1 MTVARSPSQA
11 QWESRYAADGYL
23 YGTAP
28 SPFLAAC
35 QPLLPARGRALSVA
49 DGEGRNGTFL
59 AAAGL
64 DVVSLD
70 FSAAAQAKARALAA
84 ARGVS
89 LTTVHADL
97 LTWDWPDAA
106 FDVVVGCFF
115 QFLAPDERT
124 LIFARLRAAL
134 KPGGWL
140 LIEGFGLGQ
149 IHLTSGGPG
158 KLENLYSRELLL
170 EHFGDFVDLDIRDV
184 DAVLDDGAT
193 HSGPAALVR
202 LVGRKP

>member
-1 MTVARSPSQA
+1 MTIARSPSQA

-35 QPLLPARGRALSVA
+35 RPLLPARGRALSVA

-140 LIEGFGLGQ
+140 LIEGFGVFLVEIGAVRIQ
-149 IHLTSGGPG
+149 VQQQATDGGLHQLLVVDRIHIGGAH
-158 KLENLYSRELLL
+158 RVVD
-170 EHFGDFVDLDIRDV
+170 GDVAADLFQRN
-184 DAVLDDGAT
+184 
-193 HSGPAALVR
+193 P
-202 LVGRKP
+202 